1 VASLETER
9 LSGDVVRVHP
19 RYRHGATVLLVLE
32 RGIGV
37 AVQAISGYI
46 TSVTVE
52 GDEVVAVAY
61 EPSEGTGRWQDFS
74 DRASEVR
81 YLRATAAMAS
91 REGAFELEGEDA
103 VETARRMQYVKSIDP
118 ALAVYAAYTYAD
130 TGHRTFIRE
139 MRAIMGG
146 DLGAALFD
154 IAMLARWPRDD
165 PRTLWG
171 TETFGFAPLLAQGW
185 ALMPALWDAGPMWL
199 QELGRH
205 VLPTSLWTAYDE
217 RGVDLIRAAL
227 ADGTVQ

>member
-1 VASLETER
+1 
-9 LSGDVVRVHP
+9 
-19 RYRHGATVLLVLE
+19 
-32 RGIGV
+32 
-37 AVQAISGYI
+37 
-46 TSVTVE
+46 
-52 GDEVVAVAY
+52 
-61 EPSEGTGRWQDFS
+61 
-74 DRASEVR
+74 
-81 YLRATAAMAS
+81 
-91 REGAFELEGEDA
+91 
-103 VETARRMQYVKSIDP
+103 MQYVKSIDP